1 MDVSVSLGKPSLFH
15 DVETFSYL
23 KHEVLPAL
31 LAQAQEQPRDLR
43 LWSVGCGTGEDP
55 YALAMLLLDL
65 LVSHPLADT
74 ITIFATD
81 EDERT
86 LAHARRGIYPAHQ
99 LVGLPEGYRERFFMC
114 MGEQYCITPA
124 LRARVIFGSHE
135 LRTNAPF
142 PRLDLVV
149 CPHGLSSL
157 EPEEQRDVCARLA
170 YALSAR
176 RGFLFLGHVAAPV
189 PPPDSLFECLSPTWQ
204 WYRSVETNQSHT
216 PFHWGTIPM
225 TPNEKR
231 IEHPWSSISHQR
243 PTSAALATFSDAI
256 TCLGVNFPIG
266 MVLLDRTY
274 HLLACNPLARQLLTL
289 PDPTGEHP
297 PDFLHTARGL
307 PYAQVRQAIDTTFQ
321 MRMALTLPEVEVEEQ
336 EAGGQRRYVSL
347 FLTPLLAT
355 EERTELLLLC
365 AAEVTAAVSTQQELA
380 RLQAAYALTL
390 EEQRRVIP
398 QLREKLVALE
408 AADQQLLADN
418 AHLATVVEQGLLL
431 QEELA
436 VFNEELQVTNEELQ
450 AQSQARQELEHL
462 NLLKDE
468 FLSLASHE
476 LRSPLTVILGQA
488 ELLQRHASS
497 QETESGT
504 SLWSGQRQRE
514 GLHAI
519 LTQAKHL
526 SRLIEQ
532 MVDVIRIRG
541 DVFALQPAA
550 PLDLVALVRRVVEQY
565 QVTSGTRLLFE
576 TEEDTLICPGD
587 AGRIEQVCA
596 NLISNALK
604 YSPSPTPVVVTV
616 KREPTG
622 VPLPQAL
629 IAVQDQGPGIRQDAQ
644 VDIFRRFYREP
655 GAEQKHVE
663 GLGLGLYVAH
673 EIVARHGGRLWVE
686 STVGVGSTFYV
697 ALPLAEEMAVSEPLE
712 NPHQTTP

>member
-1 MDVSVSLGKPSLFH
+1 MDVSVSLGRSSLFY

-31 LAQAQEQPRDLR
+31 LAQVQEQQRDLR
-43 LWSVGCGTGEDP
+43 LWSAGCGTGEDP
-55 YALAMLLLDL
+55 YALAMLLIDL
-65 LVSHPLADT
+65 LGSHPLADT

-81 EDERT
+81 EDERM

-99 LVGLPEGYRERFFMC
+99 LADLPEGYRERFFAC
-114 MGEQYCITPA
+114 LGEHYCITPA

-135 LRTNAPF
+135 LRNNAPF

-157 EPEEQRDVCARLA
+157 EPEEQRDVCARWA

-176 RGFLFLGHVAAPV
+176 RGFLFLDHGAAPA
-189 PPPDSLFECLSPTWQ
+189 PLPDSLFECLSPTWQ
-204 WYRSVETNQSHT
+204 WYRSVETNQAHS
-216 PFHWGTIPM
+216 PLHWRMIPM
-225 TPNEKR
+225 TPNERR
-231 IEHPWSSISHQR
+231 IEHPWSSASPQR
-243 PTSAALATFSDAI
+243 SPSVALATFSDAI
-256 TCLGVNFPIG
+256 TRLGMNFPIG
-266 MVLLDRTY
+266 VMLLDRTY
-274 HLLACNPLARQLLTL
+274 HLHACNPLARQLLTL
-289 PDPTGEHP
+289 PEPPWEPP
-297 PDFLHTARGL
+297 PDFLHAARGL

-321 MRMALTLPEVEVEEQ
+321 MRMALTLPEVEVGEQ
-336 EAGGQRRYVSL
+336 EGGGQRRYVSL
-347 FLTPLLAT
+347 FLTPLGAD
-355 EERTELLLLC
+355 EERSELLLLC
-365 AAEVTAAVSTQQELA
+365 VAEITAAVSTQQELA
-380 RLQAAYALTL
+380 RLQAIYALTL

-408 AADQQLLADN
+408 AADQKLLADN
-418 AHLATVVEQGLLL
+418 AHLAAAVEQGLLL

-450 AQSQARQELEHL
+450 AQTQARQELEHL

-476 LRSPLTVILGQA
+476 LRTPLTVILGHA

-514 GLHAI
+514 GLHTI
-519 LTQAKHL
+519 LTQAKRL

-550 PLDLVALVRRVVEQY
+550 PLDLAVLVRRVVEQY
-565 QVTSGTRLLFE
+565 QVTSGARLLFE
-576 TEEDTLICPGD
+576 TGEDTVICPGD

-604 YSPSPTPVVVTV
+604 YSPSPTPVLVMV

-622 VPLPQAL
+622 IPLPQAL
-629 IAVQDQGPGIRQDAQ
+629 ITVQDQGPGIRQDAQ
-644 VDIFRRFYREP
+644 ADIFRRFYREP
-655 GAEQKHVE
+655 GAEQRYME

-673 EIVARHGGRLWVE
+673 EIVTRHGGRLWVE
-686 STVGVGSTFYV
+686 STVGAGSTFYV
-697 ALPLAEEMAVSEPLE
+697 ALPLAEEIA
-712 NPHQTTP
+712 TFAT